1 MFVYKSPIALPQL
14 TTDRFE
20 EARRRYTAEHG
31 YKIYIP
37 GFEDIVKWNRHDT
50 PTVQELAIRKLADTS
65 GTQAQYYINQLGQ
78 ARWDELLTLSP
89 GDPNW
94 YTYLE
99 AYDYNHAL
107 EALEDK
113 DRYIRLMGEARY
125 EEINE
130 LKTEKKEAY
139 RRMLDSPTPRLAR
152 NAASVL
158 TFIDDI
164 NDTMGTIGV
173 VARTAHHLINSTFL
187 KSLLRGVGG
196 WAFTAAEL
204 TSIMMAL
211 ARNPI
216 KARRLQHVVHG
227 GLHGNPPSRKLRARV
242 SQRFARHGIGH
253 GEVIEALQVS
263 NNMFGIGLSLGPI
276 FSLLYDIPSGLYR
289 HIRGEHVQV
298 MGLPRPLLWFDKIWS
313 RNLKSLAELSIV
325 AEEWMDPIFGKGMVA
340 AKMCTDMVKQMYGP
354 KSALASLP
362 NVADIETPILMPSN
376 PLTEEVIREETPNIE
391 DFMNWPSN
399 ESKWKAILHNWD
411 NDLPQIQEQV
421 NGWLARNAFDMES
434 YLCSQNAIE
443 AGFEMSSLLDGEDS
457 VDWKFDSTSQSF
469 LTTLN
474 NGWRF
479 DEDVTEEQS
488 RCYANLLSQYDSLN
502 IDPGAEE
509 VVRVSNERCGLKF
522 TTRVPWRPTG
532 SEGVLAYQARNTI
545 WRLKRWYFKTWARY
559 FNNEYMYCQN
569 RTSKGGD
576 ASMSKMSKY
585 YQWLLYYGF
594 PAGEPGR
601 EMSKCDDRTVKLMTY

>member
-1 MFVYKSPIALPQL
+1 
-14 TTDRFE
+14 
-20 EARRRYTAEHG
+20 
-31 YKIYIP
+31 
-37 GFEDIVKWNRHDT
+37 
-50 PTVQELAIRKLADTS
+50 
-65 GTQAQYYINQLGQ
+65 
-78 ARWDELLTLSP
+78 
-89 GDPNW
+89 
-94 YTYLE
+94 
-99 AYDYNHAL
+99 
-107 EALEDK
+107 
-113 DRYIRLMGEARY
+113 
-125 EEINE
+125 
-130 LKTEKKEAY
+130 
-139 RRMLDSPTPRLAR
+139 
-152 NAASVL
+152 
-158 TFIDDI
+158 
-164 NDTMGTIGV
+164 
-173 VARTAHHLINSTFL
+173 
-187 KSLLRGVGG
+187 
-196 WAFTAAEL
+196 
-204 TSIMMAL
+204 
-211 ARNPI
+211 
-216 KARRLQHVVHG
+216 
-227 GLHGNPPSRKLRARV
+227 
-242 SQRFARHGIGH
+242 
-253 GEVIEALQVS
+253 
-263 NNMFGIGLSLGPI
+263 
-276 FSLLYDIPSGLYR
+276 
-289 HIRGEHVQV
+289 